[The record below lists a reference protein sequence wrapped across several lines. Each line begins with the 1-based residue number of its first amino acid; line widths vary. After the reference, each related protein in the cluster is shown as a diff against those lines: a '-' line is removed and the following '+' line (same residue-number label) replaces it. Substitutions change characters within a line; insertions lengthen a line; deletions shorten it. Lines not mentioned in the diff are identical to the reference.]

1 MAVIQKHIKSEYEQN
16 IYDMEINK
24 FRNKFFNISN
34 TYILSFNINKNI

>member
-16 IYDMEINK
+16 IYMKVNK